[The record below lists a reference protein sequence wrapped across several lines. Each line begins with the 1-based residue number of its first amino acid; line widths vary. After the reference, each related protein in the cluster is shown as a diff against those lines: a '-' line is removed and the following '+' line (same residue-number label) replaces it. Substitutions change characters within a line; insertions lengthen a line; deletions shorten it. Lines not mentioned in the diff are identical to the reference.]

1 MAHIESRGFGL
12 PIYGESRYV
21 NSLRQCY
28 NSTEAIRL
36 DEKSVK
42 IPIIIRANGDV
53 ISQYGKI
60 GEIGYDDID
69 AYKELYGNME
79 HTTFCRIY
87 TRTGELFG
95 AYLSLT
101 LTQNTATKVLSKNL
115 PNHQLPSAVKK
126 QGFFAKL
133 FGL

>member
-12 PIYGESRYV
+12 PIFGESRYV
-21 NSLRQCY
+21 SNLRRCY
-28 NSTEAIRL
+28 NDASSTKL
-36 DEKSVK
+36 DQKSVK
-42 IPIIIRANGDV
+42 IPVIIKPNGDV
-53 ISQYGKI
+53 ISQHGKV

-69 AYKELYGNME
+69 DYKELYGATA

-87 TRTGELFG
+87 TRTGKMFG

-101 LTQNTATKVLSKNL
+101 LTEHTASKVLNKNL
-115 PNHQLPSAVKK
+115 PNHEFLGTEKK
-126 QGFFAKL
+126 RGFFAKL